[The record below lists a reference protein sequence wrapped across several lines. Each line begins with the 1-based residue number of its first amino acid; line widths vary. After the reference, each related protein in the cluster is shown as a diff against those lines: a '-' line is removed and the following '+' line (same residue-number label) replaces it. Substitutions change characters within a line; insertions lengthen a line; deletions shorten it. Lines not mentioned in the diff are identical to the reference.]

1 MELDIEQLKKAYLF
15 LKSYTY
21 FENLNLFM
29 KQTVSAFECGNADED
44 LQTLLEVIN
53 AADICENKVFKGW
66 LKGINYRLLPK
77 GATRPEEEQQKK
89 HNEANGLYLSNVT
102 TSETYEVSKLN
113 YLIEAPAEL
122 HIIEMLWCLV
132 VAPTLDRDLTSDC
145 YGNRLSDAAISFNDS
160 FVFSTEQVKS
170 EIFKRYFD
178 QYSTW
183 RDKAVDCASELSES
197 GENAA
202 FLSLD
207 LKSYFYE
214 IDVDFDEIENLLLE
228 SLDSELI
235 ILAIKLNDAL
245 KAIYQEY
252 YSKIKENLS
261 ITHPTSSAKKGLP
274 VGLASSAV
282 IANWYL
288 REFDKSIASNV
299 RAEYY
304 GRYVDD
310 ILIVI
315 KKPTI
320 KDKNQIESFISDYL
334 GGLIEKSAS
343 DENYVVKVDENS
355 LPLQRDKLILQYFD
369 KEHSRAGL
377 EIFKK
382 EIEERSSAFRFLP
395 EEHID
400 NELDKFAYDILYDGS
415 ANKLRS
421 VVGLAENETEL
432 ARYLSSHIT
441 AHRLSKLDKKDVVMR
456 QLGVFFSGVNTITF
470 SRLWEKVY
478 QYGVILNRPSFVV
491 DFYNVVVSEIAKIK
505 FSTNINDAS
514 GPKKASLTRRLR
526 SDLEYYNNL
535 GLSLCLG
542 LLDTA
547 SYERLTM
554 PEFPS
559 NIEEI
564 LKLPIDEWPTSEG
577 LTGLPL
583 FAFRKELNCYVRV
596 FRKANMIRHHL
607 VAWPLANY
615 TEYKGSLVDDSMFLA
630 SDTNELV
637 KRKLDYSPRFIH
649 FDEFQLFKLKTALST
664 LNEELTLS
672 DWQRESISD
681 YLDLTGWQDIGV
693 KFKKLDE
700 SSNDSL
706 VVEQLKVGEKEK
718 PKAMRLALGNTQL
731 NEVDIEN
738 AVRED
743 KSPNV
748 SFSRQL
754 KLFHILN
761 SSLKEKA
768 DLLVLPEVAIPVS
781 WLPFMVAYSR
791 RHQIGL
797 VFGLEHWVVN
807 GRAFNLLIEALPYK
821 LGNKYNS
828 CIVTARVKNHYAP
841 AELEMLDSLRLTP
854 ANQALKPKN
863 YYHSVSWKGVSFA
876 TYNCFELSDISH
888 RSIFKS
894 EIDLLL
900 ACVWNKD
907 TNYYQHIL
915 ESAVR
920 DLHCYV
926 VQSNTSQYGGSCV
939 LRPTKTESK
948 TMLYVKGGEN
958 SCVLTVEIDVDA
970 LRTFQFKSKP
980 NIKDKFKHL
989 PPGYQSEKV
998 KNR

>member
-29 KQTVSAFECGNADED
+29 KQTVSAFECGNLDEE
-44 LQTLLEVIN
+44 LLALLEVIN
-53 AADICENKVFKGW
+53 APDICENQTFQNW
-66 LKGINYRLLPK
+66 LKRINYRLLPK
-77 GATRPEEEQQKK
+77 GATRPEENLQKK
-89 HNEANGLYLSNVT
+89 HNETNGLYLSNVT
-102 TSETYEVSKLN
+102 ASATYDVSKLN

-132 VAPTLDRDLTSDC
+132 VAPTLESELTSDC

-160 FVFSTEQVKS
+160 FVFNTEQAKS
-170 EIFKRYFD
+170 EIFKRYFE
-178 QYSTW
+178 QYSSW
-183 RDKAVDCASELSES
+183 RDKAVDCASELSKS
-197 GENAA
+197 GKNAA

-214 IDVDFDEIENLLLE
+214 IDVDFEKIEDLLVE

-261 ITHPTSSAKKGLP
+261 ITHPASSSKKGLP

-288 REFDKSIASNV
+288 REFDKSVASNV
-299 RAEYY
+299 RPEYY

-315 KKPTI
+315 KEPNI
-320 KDKNQIESFISDYL
+320 KEKNQIESFISDYL
-334 GGLIEKSAS
+334 GGLIEKTVS
-343 DENYVVKVDENS
+343 DANYVVKVEENS

-395 EEHID
+395 EDHID

-415 ANKLRS
+415 ANKIRS

-456 QLGVFFSGVNTITF
+456 QLRVFFSGVNTITF

-491 DFYNVVVSEIAKIK
+491 DFYNVVVGEITKIK
-505 FSTNINDAS
+505 FSTNINVTS

-535 GLSLCLG
+535 ALSLCLG
-542 LLDTA
+542 LLDTS
-547 SYERLTM
+547 SYGRLTM

-583 FAFRKELNCYVRV
+583 FAFRKELNSYVRG

-607 VAWPLANY
+607 VAWPLANF
-615 TEYKGSLVDDSMFLA
+615 TEYKGSLVDDSMFLS

-637 KRKLDYSPRFIH
+637 KGKLDYSPRFIH
-649 FDEFQLFKLKTALST
+649 FDEYQLFKLKTALNAI
-664 LNEELTLS
+664 NEERTLS
-672 DWQRESISD
+672 DWQRESISE

-693 KFKKLDE
+693 NFEPLDE

-706 VVEQLKVGEKEK
+706 IVEHLKVGDNEK
-718 PKAMRLALGNTQL
+718 PKTMRLALGNTQL
-731 NEVDIEN
+731 SEVDIEN

-754 KLFHILN
+754 KLFHLLN

-768 DLLVLPEVAIPVS
+768 DLLVLPEVAIPVL

-797 VFGLEHWVVN
+797 VFGLEHWVIN

-828 CIVTARVKNHYAP
+828 CVVTARVKNHYAP

-980 NIKDKFKHL
+980 SSKDKFKHL

-998 KNR
+998 TQR